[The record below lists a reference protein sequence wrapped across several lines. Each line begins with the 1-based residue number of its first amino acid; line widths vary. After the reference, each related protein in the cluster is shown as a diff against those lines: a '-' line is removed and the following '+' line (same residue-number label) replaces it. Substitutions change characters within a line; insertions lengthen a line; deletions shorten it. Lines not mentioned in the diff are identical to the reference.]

1 MKEAEI
7 SRIKRRLTEE
17 ATKNRI
23 LEEELQNKNEELH
36 RVKEDIKITQ
46 HAKRT
51 VEENKVHGQ
60 KQQNCSRQVRRSEV
74 QLNMAVGS
82 GSFAEVWKGEL
93 DHTEVAVKKPIKLD
107 MVVGSGSSAEVW
119 KGELDHTKVALK
131 KPIKKSDEYVR
142 KLFQQEIKII
152 CQLQHPN
159 VVRFIGTVV
168 DVGEPPWIVLEY
180 SGGSLHKL
188 LMKRYLKPFEVL
200 SFAHDAGSGL
210 SYLHNHPDQIFH
222 QDIHTDNLL
231 VFQINTRPG
240 NKVKLC
246 DFGSS
251 IMVNDQGALY
261 LNSLKVRN
269 AIQVREMFLLQSCFY
284 CKAVFTF
291 CCRGR

>member
-7 SRIKRRLTEE
+7 SRIKLRLTEE
-17 ATKNRI
+17 ATKNRM
-23 LEEELQNKNEELH
+23 LEEKLRNKNKELH

-51 VEENKVHGQ
+51 VEENEVHGQ

-74 QLNMAVGS
+74 QLDMVVGS

-93 DHTEVAVKKPIKLD
+93 DHTKVAVKKPII
-107 MVVGSGSSAEVW
+107 
-119 KGELDHTKVALK
+119 
-131 KPIKKSDEYVR
+131 IKKSDEDVR

-168 DVGEPPWIVLEY
+168 DVGEPLWIVLEY

-188 LMKRYLKPFEVL
+188 VMERYLKPFEVL

-251 IMVNDQGALY
+251 IMVNDQRALY

-284 CKAVFTF
+284 CNAVFTF
-291 CCRGR
+291 CCCGR

>member
-1 MKEAEI
+1 MKEVEI
-7 SRIKRRLTEE
+7 SRIKLTLTEE

-23 LEEELQNKNEELH
+23 LEEELQNKNKELH

-51 VEENKVHGQ
+51 VEENEVHGQ
-60 KQQNCSRQVRRSEV
+60 KQQNCSGQVRRGEV
-74 QLNMAVGS
+74 QLYMVVGS
-82 GSFAEVWKGEL
+82 GSFAEVWKG
-93 DHTEVAVKKPIKLD
+93 K
-107 MVVGSGSSAEVW
+107 
-119 KGELDHTKVALK
+119 LDHTKVAVK
-131 KPIKKSDEYVR
+131 KPIKKSDEDVR

-188 LMKRYLKPFEVL
+188 LMERLLKPFEVL

-210 SYLHNHPDQIFH
+210 SYLHNQPVRIFH

-246 DFGSS
+246 DFGRS
-251 IMVNDQGALY
+251 IMANDQGALY

-291 CCRGR
+291 CCCGR